1 MQNGN
6 QSANSAYQT
15 WRQFSGSPL
24 KKKETSKANLIDIES
39 KFITPSQKDW
49 VGELYKT
56 GSALLKTKAQ
66 IDEGSDKEAQRI
78 FGSRSLEQFTKEY
91 QEGKLPSQNNPLV
104 MSRLKYMYGQNI
116 AGLAHT
122 DFLNRISSNEF
133 HDKTPEE
140 VDKLYYE
147 HMNETYNSYRE
158 LFDFTKG
165 DDSYYNNGFWDGGYK
180 GRVLVQQAQQETKHK
195 FTKDLASTT
204 ELSNIAGI
212 ASTSDNPYEG
222 INALNMGIEM
232 GSLSTPKDMVK
243 GVETFAEALTVSPH
257 AFDKDGN
264 FRLEQV
270 KDVKI
275 KTLNKTV
282 GEVLGHKMTT
292 LKLKALEN
300 QATQNFD
307 GISKLTGEISQL
319 VANAKVEELQSMLDE
334 ELKASKGFKTPRAN
348 LLESGR
354 NQAIKKRE
362 ALNSR
367 IAGSI
372 EDKERMSKAIA
383 ILADPNTGKISPN
396 TVTGINKEA
405 WDNAFNV
412 LLNQWGSDSEKL
424 NWALSVAERASDI
437 PNNPAVTWLG
447 SYFREAFASIE
458 RDVNN
463 FNANPTLVS
472 DNWNP
477 RAQHLFGA
485 YSMNPNVLDS
495 IVAKDYHGNSNRLQ
509 VLAHL
514 YASGVPYRDVLR
526 GISLYNTLNT
536 EDKQKLN
543 LKVAQEVKNLQIE
556 DETYG
561 RSDDPYSISVVRGYA
576 LAYKQLNPDADTATV
591 MNEAVD
597 MFKKNNENFKGAYI
611 PKSFFN
617 VLGADTDPNFIQNFG
632 REALESLVKND
643 KKIPK
648 DAEVRYMYIPHLNS
662 VAVMSLDNRIYTAI
676 TKKDMKGYYETHK
689 EAYAN
694 KIKEKQDILLKKA
707 SNYKTTRSFF
717 ETNINLGS
725 GESDG
730 IN

>member
-1 MQNGN
+1 MENGN
-6 QSANSAYQT
+6 KSANSAYQT

-24 KKKETSKANLIDIES
+24 KKYEGHNNKELGLST
-39 KFITPSQKDW
+39 KFITPAQSQWVKD
-49 VGELYKT
+49 LASTSKH
-56 GSALLKTKAQ
+56 LINTKKMMNEDA
-66 IDEGSDKEAQRI
+66 DKEAQQI
-78 FGSRSLEQFTKEY
+78 FGSMSLDEFTQRYRDGE
-91 QEGKLPSQNNPLV
+91 LPSQDNPLV
-104 MSRLKYMYGQNI
+104 MSRMKKLYGQTV
-116 AGLAHT
+116 AGIAHT
-122 DFLNRISSNEF
+122 DFINRISSNEF
-133 HDKTPEE
+133 SDKTPEE

-147 HMNETYNSYRE
+147 HLQESYNEFKDAFGFANGE
-158 LFDFTKG
+158 
-165 DDSYYNNGFWDGGYK
+165 DSDYNNGFWDRGYK
-180 GRVLVQQAQQETKHK
+180 GRLITLETHQKVK
-195 FTKDLASTT
+195 DSFNKDLATTT

-212 ASTSDNPYEG
+212 ASTAENPQEA
-222 INALNMGIEM
+222 INALNTGIEM
-232 GSLSTPKDMVK
+232 GALVTPKDMIK
-243 GVETFAEALTVSPH
+243 GVETLAESLSMSPH

-264 FRLEQV
+264 FRLEQF

-275 KTLNKTV
+275 KTLGKTI
-282 GEVLGHKMTT
+282 GEILGPKMSTM
-292 LKLKALEN
+292 KLKALEN
-300 QATQNFD
+300 QATNNFD
-307 GISKLTGEISQL
+307 GVAKLTGEL
-319 VANAKVEELQSMLDE
+319 EKHVANAEVEELEVRLDA
-334 ELKASKGFKTPRAN
+334 ELKASNGFKTPRAK
-348 LLESGR
+348 LIESAR
-354 NQAIKKRE
+354 NRAIQKRE
-362 ALNSR
+362 AINSR
-367 IAGSI
+367 LAGSI

-437 PNNPAVTWLG
+437 PNNPAITWLG

-509 VLAHL
+509 VLSHL

-526 GISLYNTLNT
+526 GMALYNTLKT
-536 EDKQKLN
+536 EDKEKLN
-543 LKVAQEVKNLQIE
+543 LNVAQEVKNLQIK

-561 RSDDPYSISVVRGYA
+561 RSDDPYSISVVKGYA

-591 MNEAVD
+591 MNEAVE
-597 MFKKNNENFKGAYI
+597 MFKKNNENFNGAYI

-632 REALESLVKND
+632 RNALESLVKND

-676 TKKDMKGYYETHK
+676 TKKDMKGYYEAHK
-689 EAYAN
+689 EEYAN
-694 KIKEKQDILLKKA
+694 KIKEQQNILLKKA
-707 SNYKTTRSFF
+707 SNYKTTRGFF
-717 ETNINLGS
+717 ETNANLGS